1 MREKIRELDDPQKTS
16 MLLHVLEL
24 EDMLKLA
31 DRFASI
37 GNIWYK
43 NREYE
48 PEIINDFGDWEIKTK
63 FLELHTILNNYL
75 ESKKWMS
82 DSDREKIVK
91 LSQDIQLELVE
102 PINSLVN
109 EINTLSMN
117 SKNK

>member
-1 MREKIRELDDPQKTS
+1 
-16 MLLHVLEL
+16 
-24 EDMLKLA
+24 
-31 DRFASI
+31 
-37 GNIWYK
+37 
-43 NREYE
+43 
-48 PEIINDFGDWEIKTK
+48 
-63 FLELHTILNNYL
+63 
-75 ESKKWMS
+75 MS